1 MAGVV
6 WRVSVMR
13 SVCPALSPWLERLNE
28 RQRIDPG
35 IPVVKP
41 GVRNVRESHADAHPV
56 AHGARDVQARAEL
69 DRTTE
74 VDVASSAIGTDGEP
88 GGEPPLLRD
97 VEIAAEAGV
106 SEDRLDDLAIPNT
119 GMSEKRPPSRGV
131 QDRESSRYSSPT
143 PADDLERPMLVPTPR
158 LNEPA

>member
-97 VEIAAEAGV
+97 VEIAAASPSLLRSMSFSHRVPTERHRATHRENPDSASVARQGLVGVEAG
-106 SEDRLDDLAIPNT
+106 A
-119 GMSEKRPPSRGV
+119 GV
-131 QDRESSRYSSPT
+131 
-143 PADDLERPMLVPTPR
+143 
-158 LNEPA
+158 